1 MTKVTLL
8 RHGQT
13 DFNAQG
19 RLQGRIDNPL
29 NDAGFQ
35 QAQKAAEAI
44 GPIDKIISSPLRRAI
59 QTAEAFNMEIEIDEN
74 WIELDYGDWD
84 GAHLKTISKETWFEW
99 KSNPSFKPPKGES
112 LEILGERVQLSLEKI
127 KKNTSQHLLIV
138 THVSPIKAAVA
149 WTLGV
154 GDSVG
159 WRTRLDTASYTQI
172 QIDSSTPV
180 LLKFNHTAGKRN

>member
-1 MTKVTLL
+1 MTKITLL

-29 NDAGFQ
+29 NDIGVQ
-35 QAQKAAEAI
+35 QAKRAAEAI
-44 GPIDKIISSPLRRAI
+44 GPVDKIISSPLQRAI
-59 QTAEAFNMEIEIDEN
+59 QTAEAFNQEIETDEN
-74 WIELDYGDWD
+74 WIELDYGEWD
-84 GAHLKTISKETWFEW
+84 GAHLSTISKETWSEW

-112 LEILGERVQLSLEKI
+112 LERLGARVKSSRENVQRNSK
-127 KKNTSQHLLIV
+127 QHLLIV

-154 GDSVG
+154 DDSVG
-159 WRTRLDTASYTQI
+159 WRTRLDTASFTQI
-172 QIDSSTPV
+172 QIDASTPV
-180 LLKFNHTAGKRN
+180 LLKFNHTAEKRN

>member
-1 MTKVTLL
+1 MTKITLL

-29 NDAGFQ
+29 NEIGIQ
-35 QAQKAAEAI
+35 QAKRAAEAI
-44 GPIDKIISSPLRRAI
+44 GPVNKIISSPLQRAI
-59 QTAEAFNMEIEIDEN
+59 QTAEAFNMEIETDEN

-84 GAHLKTISKETWFEW
+84 GAHLNTISKETWVKW
-99 KSNPSFKPPKGES
+99 RNNPSFKPPKGES
-112 LEILGERVQLSLEKI
+112 LEALGDRVKLFLENVQ
-127 KKNTSQHLLIV
+127 KNTEHHLLIV

-154 GDSVG
+154 DDSVG
-159 WRTRLDTASYTQI
+159 WRTRLDTASFTQI
-172 QIDSSTPV
+172 QIDSNTPV
-180 LLKFNHTAGKRN
+180 LLKFNQTAEKRN

>member
-1 MTKVTLL
+1 MTKITLL

-29 NDAGFQ
+29 NDIGVQ
-35 QAQKAAEAI
+35 QAKRAAEAI
-44 GPIDKIISSPLRRAI
+44 GPVDKIISSPLQRAI
-59 QTAEAFNMEIEIDEN
+59 QTAEAFNQEIETDEN
-74 WIELDYGDWD
+74 WIELDYGEWE
-84 GAHLKTISKETWFEW
+84 GAYLNTISKEIWSEW

-112 LEILGERVQLSLEKI
+112 LEILGARVKSFLENVQRNSK
-127 KKNTSQHLLIV
+127 QHLLIV

-154 GDSVG
+154 DDSVG
-159 WRTRLDTASYTQI
+159 WRTRLDTASFTQI
-172 QIDSSTPV
+172 QIDANPPI
-180 LLKFNHTAGKRN
+180 LLKFNHTAEKRN